1 MRYEDVGGSP
11 ENNFLFEQIIFF
23 RKFGSDSDLAVTEK
37 YSQKSEQ
44 VAGSVNQTV
53 VTLSVLDTPDV
64 FTCSK

>member
-11 ENNFLFEQIIFF
+11 ENNFLFEQIFFF

>member
-53 VTLSVLDTPDV
+53 VTLSALDTPDV

>member
-53 VTLSVLDTPDV
+53 VTISDTSDVL
-64 FTCSK
+64 TCSK